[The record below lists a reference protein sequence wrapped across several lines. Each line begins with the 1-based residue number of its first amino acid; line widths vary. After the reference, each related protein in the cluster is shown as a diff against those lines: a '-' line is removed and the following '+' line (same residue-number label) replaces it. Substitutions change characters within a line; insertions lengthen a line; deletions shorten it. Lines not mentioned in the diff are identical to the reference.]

1 MQIILVFQFIS
12 FSRPRLIKQITG
24 DVVDGIKNG
33 EHLFIAAGT
42 PNGGGTKETAVHISL
57 ILKL

>member
-1 MQIILVFQFIS
+1 MSLGETD
-12 FSRPRLIKQITG
+12 RLPRLANGRPTWIITG

>member
-1 MQIILVFQFIS
+1 M
-12 FSRPRLIKQITG
+12 QITG